1 MAGQAVI
8 PGVRPRRRPLR
19 STPRARCPK
28 FGKVMYT
35 HGEGLMAIT
44 QMDATSD
51 DTMQL
56 YRCESCGAY
65 HIGHPRVRFTRN
77 FSN

>member
-1 MAGQAVI
+1 
-8 PGVRPRRRPLR
+8 
-19 STPRARCPK
+19 
-28 FGKVMYT
+28 MYT